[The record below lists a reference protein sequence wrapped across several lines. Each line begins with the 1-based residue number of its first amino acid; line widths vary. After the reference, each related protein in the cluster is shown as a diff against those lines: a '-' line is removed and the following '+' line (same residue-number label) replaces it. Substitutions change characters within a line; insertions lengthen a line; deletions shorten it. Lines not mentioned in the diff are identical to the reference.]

1 MGMTLEEL
9 YTIVQQPDELLG
21 AYIKRFSKAIA
32 KLSNCHDTI
41 ALFALKKRLLQS
53 SNFLKEICSQ
63 WPGTIVEAL
72 ARAQGMIEV
81 EELEKMTRME
91 QYNHSCQASSFF
103 KSKKSSDW
111 FGRRDRGRTEARS
124 RED

>member
-1 MGMTLEEL
+1 MIGTTLPQESRDAINCKLFPQSLKGSTLKWICELKPATINSFKEMTRRFLENYSANIYMGMTLEEL

-63 WPGTIVEAL
+63 
-72 ARAQGMIEV
+72 
-81 EELEKMTRME
+81 
-91 QYNHSCQASSFF
+91 
-103 KSKKSSDW
+103 
-111 FGRRDRGRTEARS
+111 
-124 RED
+124 